1 MESLRLP
8 EASAVQPLLAV
19 ADSLAQVAAQPLISL
34 HGVGPRLAAQLAK
47 LGLSTIE
54 DLWFHLPLRYEDR
67 TRITTLRALA
77 PDAPAQVEG
86 VVTAVER
93 SFRFRPQLRV
103 AIEDGSGAALTLRFF
118 HFNRSQAEALA
129 IGTRLRCFGDVRPVR
144 DGFEM
149 VHPRYQR
156 VDSASPL
163 ADRLT
168 PVYPLT
174 EGVAPAR
181 LARLV
186 ELALSRLPDDPA
198 LELLPGELSRRL
210 GNLTTAQALRL
221 LHRPPVDVDMPTLCS
236 GTHTAQRRLAFEE
249 LLGHQLSLRRQ
260 RKILRS
266 QSAPTM
272 NTPGARRARLLASLP
287 YALTSAQRRV
297 LEEIDRDIASGIPM
311 LRLLQGDVG
320 SGKTI
325 VAACAAL
332 AVIDAGFQVALM
344 APTELLAEQHLRNFE
359 QWLGPLGV
367 RVVWLAG
374 NVKGRARQQAL
385 AAAAGDGD
393 MLIGTQALMQEGVSY
408 ARLALVLIDEQHR
421 FGVHQRMAL
430 RDKRDR
436 SQGAPHQLVMTATP
450 IPRTLA
456 MHAYADL
463 DVSVIDELPPGR
475 TPITTAVIGDA
486 RRAEV
491 IERIRDACAGGRQAY
506 WVCTLVEESAI
517 LEAQAAS
524 SVHAE
529 LEAALPGISVGLLH
543 GRMKA
548 AEKQAAMSAFQ
559 QNRIGLLVATTVIE
573 VGVDVANA
581 SLMVIDNAERLGLAQ
596 LHQLRGRIGRGA
608 TESSCVLIYRAPLGA
623 VARERLAILRE
634 STDGFRI
641 ADKDLEL
648 RGPGELM
655 GVRQTGMAVFRA
667 ADLVRD
673 AALLPEVQA
682 WALRFESECPE
693 RIEPLVRRWVGA
705 ASRFADS

>member
-1 MESLRLP
+1 MP
-8 EASAVQPLLAV
+8 ELSTVQPDLAV
-19 ADSLAQVAAQPLISL
+19 LDSLARIAAQPLTCL
-34 HGVGPRLAAQLAK
+34 HGVGPRLAAQLAR

-67 TRITTLRALA
+67 TRITALRALA

-118 HFNRSQAEALA
+118 HFNRGQAEALA
-129 IGTRLRCFGDVRPVR
+129 IGTRLRCFGDVRQVR
-144 DGFEM
+144 DGLEM

-156 VDSASPL
+156 VDASMPV

-181 LARLV
+181 LARLIEV
-186 ELALSRLPDDPA
+186 ALAALPEDPGLDLLPDA
-198 LELLPGELSRRL
+198 LSRRL
-210 GNLTTAQALRL
+210 GALTTAQALRL
-221 LHRPPVDVDMPTLCS
+221 LHRPPVDVDLPALCA
-236 GTHTAQRRLAFEE
+236 GTHPAQRRLAFEE
-249 LLGHQLSLRRQ
+249 LLSHQLSLRRQ
-260 RKILRS
+260 RKVLRA
-266 QSAPTM
+266 QRAPAID
-272 NTPGARRARLLASLP
+272 TPGSRRARLLASLP
-287 YALTSAQRRV
+287 YAFTQAQQRV
-297 LEEIDRDIASGIPM
+297 LEEIDRDIASGVPM

-332 AVIDAGFQVALM
+332 AVVDAGFQVALM

-374 NVKGRARQQAL
+374 KVKGKARLQAL
-385 AAAAGDGD
+385 SLAAGAGD
-393 MLIGTQALMQEGVSY
+393 VLVGTQALMQEGVNY

-475 TPITTAVIGDA
+475 TPITTAVVGDGK
-486 RRAEV
+486 RAEV

-506 WVCTLVEESAI
+506 WVCTLVEESEL

-524 SVHAE
+524 SVHEE
-529 LEAALPGISVGLLH
+529 LAAALPGISVGLLH
-543 GRMKA
+543 GRMRA
-548 AEKQAAMSAFQ
+548 ADKQSAMAAFL
-559 QNRIGLLVATTVIE
+559 QNRTGLLVATTVIE

-655 GVRQTGMAVFRA
+655 GVRQTGLAVFRA

-673 AALLPEVQA
+673 AALLPEIQE
-682 WALRFESECPE
+682 WAMRIEREWPE
-693 RIEPLVRRWVGA
+693 RIEPLVRRWIGA
-705 ASRFADS
+705 ASRFADA